1 MREWLLGTRSRVER
15 KLRRLYRSGGSEE
28 SWPNWHQYVMDSPKL
43 DRLWKRGNAD
53 AMDLF
58 RRVLG
63 PSRFP
68 NDVHTLKRDE
78 PFLFVGLLTLKLW
91 LDGRR

>member
-1 MREWLLGTRSRVER
+1 MWEWLVSGGLGVQR

-28 SWPNWHQYVMDSPKL
+28 SWPNWHQYVLESPKL
-43 DRLWKRGNAD
+43 DGLWKRRNAD
-53 AMDLF
+53 AIDLF

-63 PSRFP
+63 PSRLP
-68 NDVHTLKRDE
+68 HDVDALKRDK